1 MTHARPYTAHI
12 KVQITVPEQETEK
25 VSKKTLSIKKKIE
38 NLLKKENLDIY
49 DVIIENIQQSR

>member
-12 KVQITVPEQETEK
+12 KVQITVPEQEPEK
-25 VSKKTLSIKKKIE
+25 VSEKTLSIKKKIE

>member
-12 KVQITVPEQETEK
+12 KVQITIPEQEPEK
-25 VSKKTLSIKKKIE
+25 VSEKTLSIKKKIE

>member
-12 KVQITVPEQETEK
+12 KVQITVPEQEPGK
-25 VSKKTLSIKKKIE
+25 VSEKTLAIKKKIE
-38 NLLKKENLDIY
+38 GLLKKEKLDLY